1 LGDSGIGHSDQFAQ
15 LGQGVAAKAA
25 GASTRA
31 RFLQELCQEPADA
44 ILITGDI
51 TNAAN
56 LKTELECLAQLDR
69 PVYFI
74 LGNHDFY
81 GGTITGSS
89 DIAKKVAKDYRE
101 RLIYLDD
108 TWIVRL
114 TNTATLIGVN
124 GFGDGLAGKGSK
136 TRARMNDFFHIQ
148 NFASL
153 QNDSGRFNLMRT
165 LAENATKKLER
176 KLLAAAPDSDR
187 VVIATH
193 VPPFIESSFHE
204 GKIGSAEYLPF
215 FACPTMGRMLLDIA
229 ERFPKVEF
237 EVFAGHTHSPAPVY
251 RPVQNLTV
259 TVDGAEYGNP
269 KISRVLEFV

>member
-1 LGDSGIGHSDQFAQ
+1 MATTRFRTLWVTDPHLEFLTDD
-15 LGQGVAAKAA
+15 
-25 GASTRA
+25 ASTRA
-31 RFLQELCQEPADA
+31 QFLQELRQEPADA
-44 ILITGDI
+44 IQITGDI

-56 LKTELECLAQLDR
+56 LKTELERLAQLDG

-114 TNTATLIGVN
+114 TNTATLTGVN
-124 GFGDGLAGKGSK
+124 GFADSLAGKGSK
-136 TRARMNDFFHIQ
+136 TKARINDFFHIQ

-165 LAENATKKLER
+165 LAENATEKARKEVTRGSPGLESR
-176 KLLAAAPDSDR
+176 RYRHSRTAIYR
-187 VVIATH
+187 
-193 VPPFIESSFHE
+193 E
-204 GKIGSAEYLPF
+204 F
-215 FACPTMGRMLLDIA
+215 F
-229 ERFPKVEF
+229 
-237 EVFAGHTHSPAPVY
+237 
-251 RPVQNLTV
+251 
-259 TVDGAEYGNP
+259 
-269 KISRVLEFV
+269 SRG